1 MLNKADILIKNASE
15 LVTLTGSKKPRIKDE
30 MKELGI
36 IEDGC
41 LAIEGNK
48 IIAVGRTKEVEK
60 RVDMNKETKIID
72 ASGKTVMPG
81 FVDPHTHLIFAGSRE
96 DELTLKSK
104 GATYLE
110 ILERGGGIL
119 STVRK
124 TRVASKEDLMK
135 SAKRRLDTMLRFG
148 TTTAEVKSG
157 YGLTTED
164 EIKCLEVIKEL
175 NDIHPI
181 DLVPTFLGA
190 HSIPPEYKDKNDGDE
205 YIDLII
211 NKMLPIINE
220 RRLAEYC
227 DVFCEKDVF
236 SIAQSRRLLTDAK
249 DFGLKAKI
257 HADEITDLG
266 GAELAAEIGA
276 KTADHLLRSSNHG
289 IKAMVKKGVI
299 GVLLPAVPFALME
312 KEYADARKMIDNG
325 LAIAL
330 ATDLN
335 PNCWTESMQFIIAL
349 ACYQMKMS
357 IEEAITAS
365 TINAAHAIDRADDIG
380 SLEVGKKGDIIILDV
395 PNHKHL
401 PYHFGVNLV
410 EKVIKKGRVVVDR

>member
-1 MLNKADILIKNASE
+1 MLDKADILIKNASE
-15 LVTLTGSKKPRIKDE
+15 FVTLAGSKAPRIKE
-30 MKELGI
+30 QMKELGI

-41 LAIEGNK
+41 LAIRGNK
-48 IIAVGRTKEVEK
+48 IIAVGRTNEVEK
-60 RVDMNKETKIID
+60 KVEVDKKTMIID

-81 FVDPHTHLIFAGSRE
+81 FVDPHTHIIFAGSRE
-96 DELTLKSK
+96 DELALKIE

-110 ILERGGGIL
+110 ILEKGGGIL
-119 STVRK
+119 STVKK
-124 TRVASKEDLMK
+124 TREASKEDLMN
-135 SAKRRLDTMLRFG
+135 SAKKRLDTMLRFG

-157 YGLTTED
+157 YGLTAED

-175 NDIHPI
+175 NEIHPI

-190 HSIPPEYKDKNDGDE
+190 HVIPPEYENNGDG
-205 YIDLII
+205 YIDWII
-211 NKMLPIINE
+211 NEILPVIKE

-227 DVFCEKDVF
+227 DVFCEKNVF
-236 SIAQSRRLLTDAK
+236 SIAQSRRLLTEAMNL
-249 DFGLKAKI
+249 GLKAKI

-266 GAELAAEIGA
+266 GAELAAEINA
-276 KTADHLLRSSNHG
+276 KTADHLLRSSDRG
-289 IKAMVKKGVI
+289 IKAMVKRGVM

-312 KEYADARKMIDNG
+312 KEYADARKMVDNG

-349 ACYQMKMS
+349 ACYQMRMS
-357 IEEAITAS
+357 VEEAITAS
-365 TINAAHAIDRADDIG
+365 TINAAHAIDRANDIG
-380 SLEVGKKGDIIILDV
+380 SLEVEKKADVIILDI

-410 EKVIKKGRVVVDR
+410 EKVIKDGRMVIDK

>member
-1 MLNKADILIKNASE
+1 MPNKADLLIKNASE
-15 LVTLTGSKKPRIKDE
+15 LVTLAGSKAPRVKE
-30 MKELGI
+30 QMKELGI
-36 IEDGC
+36 IRDGC

-48 IIAVGRTKEVEK
+48 IIAVGRTNEVEK
-60 RVDMNKETKIID
+60 RVEVDKKTRVID

-96 DELTLKSK
+96 DELALKIE

-110 ILERGGGIL
+110 ILERGGGIF
-119 STVRK
+119 STVKK
-124 TRVASKEDLMK
+124 TRESSKDDLMK
-135 SAKRRLDTMLRFG
+135 SAKKRLDTMLRFG

-157 YGLTTED
+157 YGLTAED
-164 EIKCLEVIKEL
+164 EIKCLEAVKEL
-175 NDIHPI
+175 NEIHPI

-190 HSIPPEYKDKNDGDE
+190 HVIPPEYENDGDG

-211 NKMLPIINE
+211 DEILPVIKE

-227 DVFCEKDVF
+227 DVFCEKNVF
-236 SIAQSRRLLTDAK
+236 SIAQSRRLLTEAK
-249 DFGLKAKI
+249 NLGLKAKI
-257 HADEITDLG
+257 HADEITDLS
-266 GAELAAEIGA
+266 GAELAAEINA
-276 KTADHLLRSSNHG
+276 KTADHLLRSSDRG
-289 IKAMVKKGVI
+289 IKAMVKKKVMGI
-299 GVLLPAVPFALME
+299 LLPAVPFTLME
-312 KEYADARKMIDNG
+312 KEYADARRMIDNG

-357 IEEAITAS
+357 VEEAITAS

-380 SLEVGKKGDIIILDV
+380 SLEVEKKADVIILDI
-395 PNHKHL
+395 PNHKHI

-410 EKVIKKGRVVVDR
+410 GKVVKDGRMVIDK